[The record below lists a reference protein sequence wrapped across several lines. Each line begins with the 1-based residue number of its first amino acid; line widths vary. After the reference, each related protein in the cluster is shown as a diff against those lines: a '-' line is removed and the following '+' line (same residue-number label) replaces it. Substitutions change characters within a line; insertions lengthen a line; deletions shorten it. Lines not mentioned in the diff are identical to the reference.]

1 MNVCESGSFADR
13 LHPPMGGA
21 AVEALPVV
29 ADQNRSLTPFT
40 DGEIDGAGGAW
51 HEWDHRRLVAFAEDP
66 QGAVSAVEAEVADV
80 GLAGSADPQPVQPVQ
95 PEQHRARSALVAE
108 LFGGEQEAAEFG
120 AVHPVALTRMHLRSS
135 HVLCRVR
142 TDPAVDVRKPVQ
154 AAHVASHRS
163 IVEAASPRRSM

>member
-1 MNVCESGSFADR
+1 
-13 LHPPMGGA
+13 
-21 AVEALPVV
+21 
-29 ADQNRSLTPFT
+29 
-40 DGEIDGAGGAW
+40 
-51 HEWDHRRLVAFAEDP
+51 
-66 QGAVSAVEAEVADV
+66 VSAVEAEVADV
-80 GLAGSADPQPVQPVQ
+80 GLAGSADPQPVQ

-154 AAHVASHRS
+154 AAHVASRRS